1 MKLKASA
8 YLKQRT
14 ARYNT
19 GKNISGNRTS
29 GEKERTVASEQM
41 SSSFEAIKNAVT
53 NYDEDLVKKLVKEA
67 IDQGFDPLRIL
78 NEALTPAIREIGDRF
93 GRSEI
98 FLTELL
104 IAANV
109 CMVGVEIAKK
119 RLLEER
125 RSASKPK
132 GIVVLGTVQ
141 GDVHNIGKDIL
152 KTLLE
157 TSGYQV
163 FDLGIDVPADE
174 FAKKALLEKADFVG
188 SSALLTTT
196 RPEQKVIEKKLR
208 DAGIRS
214 KVHTIVGGGATDQD
228 WAREIGADYY
238 AADAVEGVQVIR
250 RAMEKHV

>member
-1 MKLKASA
+1 LRVEK
-8 YLKQRT
+8 T
-14 ARYNT
+14 A
-19 GKNISGNRTS
+19 
-29 GEKERTVASEQM
+29 ASEQM
-41 SSSFEAIKNAVT
+41 SSSFEAIRSAVMD
-53 NYDEDLVKKLVKEA
+53 YDEDHVKKLVKQA
-67 IDQGFDPLRIL
+67 IDQGVDPLKIL
-78 NEALTPAIREIGDRF
+78 NEALTPAIQEIGDRF

-104 IAANV
+104 LAANT
-109 CMVGVEIAKK
+109 CMAGVEIAKK
-119 RLLEER
+119 KLLEER
-125 RSASKPK
+125 RSVSKPK

-174 FAKKALLEKADFVG
+174 FVKKAILEKADFVG

-196 RPEQKVIEKKLR
+196 RPQQMVIEKKLR
-208 DAGIRS
+208 EAGIRS

-228 WAREIGADYY
+228 WAKEIGADYY
-238 AADAVEGVQVIR
+238 AADAIEGVQVIGK
-250 RAMEKHV
+250 AIQKHA

>member
-1 MKLKASA
+1 M
-8 YLKQRT
+8 RVE
-14 ARYNT
+14 
-19 GKNISGNRTS
+19 KNA
-29 GEKERTVASEQM
+29 ASEQM
-41 SSSFEAIKNAVT
+41 SSSFEAIRSAVT
-53 NYDEDLVKKLVKEA
+53 DYDEDLVKKLVKQA
-67 IDQGFDPLRIL
+67 LDQGVDPLKIL
-78 NEALTPAIREIGDRF
+78 NEALTPAIQEIGDRF

-104 IAANV
+104 LAANT
-109 CMVGVEIAKK
+109 CMAGVEIAKK
-119 RLLEER
+119 KLLEER

-174 FAKKALLEKADFVG
+174 FVKKAILEKADFVG

-196 RPEQKVIEKKLR
+196 RPQQMVIEKKLR
-208 DAGIRS
+208 EAGIRN

-228 WAREIGADYY
+228 WAKEIGADYY
-238 AADAVEGVQVIR
+238 AADAIEGVQAIGK
-250 RAMEKHV
+250 AIQKHV

>member
-1 MKLKASA
+1 
-8 YLKQRT
+8 
-14 ARYNT
+14 
-19 GKNISGNRTS
+19 
-29 GEKERTVASEQM
+29 M
-41 SSSFEAIKNAVT
+41 SSSLEAIKNAVAS
-53 NYDEDLVKKLVKEA
+53 YDEDLVKKLVQEA
-67 IDQGFDPLRIL
+67 IDQGCDPLRIL
-78 NEALTPAIREIGDRF
+78 NEALTPAIREVGEKF

-104 IAANV
+104 IAANA
-109 CMVGVEIAKK
+109 CMAGVELAKRK
-119 RLLEER
+119 LLEEK

-132 GIVVLGTVQ
+132 GTIVLGTVQ

-174 FAKKALLEKADFVG
+174 FVKKAVLEKADFVG

-196 RPEQKVIEKKLR
+196 RPEQKVIEEKLR
-208 DAGIRS
+208 EAGIRR
-214 KVHTIVGGGATDQD
+214 KVCTIIGGGATDQD
-228 WAREIGADYY
+228 WAKEIGADYY

-250 RAMEKHV
+250 KAMEKHV